1 MPTLGAQNYDQQIQL
16 KFDGNCS
23 FLSNS
28 TQKAAFETTVR
39 EKCANATGRDPA
51 MLDIAEFGCISGLRL
66 PLMGVIFETAL
77 FHWPSFENST
87 LCIHTLVFLF
97 RILYCNAYTWGT
109 KLRSTDTVKI

>member
-51 MLDIAEFGCISGLRL
+51 TFKDVNASCGSILVSFT
-66 PLMGVIFETAL
+66 VTADSSNQG
-77 FHWPSFENST
+77 PSVNES
-87 LCIHTLVFLF
+87 I
-97 RILYCNAYTWGT
+97 T
-109 KLRSTDTVKI
+109 KLKVS